1 MQAADMASISR
12 PVILIIDWGKGP
24 SPPSASVL
32 LKLLK
37 AVGTLGTLGASSRLG
52 GSLSLAAGAGSIRN
66 DMAS

>member
-1 MQAADMASISR
+1 MRAADMLSISR
-12 PVILIIDWGKGP
+12 PVILIIDGGEGP

-32 LKLLK
+32 VKLFK
-37 AVGTLGTLGASSRLG
+37 AVGALGASSRLG